1 MLCGVQGWG
10 VAWQAARVFVLQIAS
25 SFDGGWRGPMWQT
38 TLLVLDQKI
47 LDWLRLC
54 FQETEI
60 AETAI
65 RSGIKSR
72 FGSMG
77 C

>member
-1 MLCGVQGWG
+1 MQSS
-10 VAWQAARVFVLQIAS
+10 S
-25 SFDGGWRGPMWQT
+25 SFYGGWRGPMWQI

-65 RSGIKSR
+65 RSGIKSS
-72 FGSMG
+72 FGILG
-77 C
+77 F